1 MSDKKNLSQNSANYP
16 KQIQEEPGLQSLMSP
31 VPDDGATSYIG
42 HERLKNKK
50 ALITGG
56 DSGIGRA
63 VAIAYAH
70 EGADIVLNY
79 LPEEGSD
86 AQEVKGI
93 VESLGREIKLVPGDL
108 KDEAFSERLL
118 EETVSFFGDPNI
130 LVLVAGKQQAELDIA
145 NLSTQQM
152 QDTYAT
158 NVFSLVWL
166 IKAALPH
173 LGPNSSIIT
182 TNSIQADQPSP
193 FLVDY
198 AGTKAAI
205 KNMTVSLSKQLASRG
220 IRVNSVAP
228 GPIWTPLQIAG
239 GQLQENIPSFGKN
252 TLLGRAGEPAELAGA
267 YVFLASDEASY
278 ITGESINVNG
288 GVR

>member
-1 MSDKKNLSQNSANYP
+1 MSEKMNLSQNSANYP
-16 KQIQEEPGLQSLMSP
+16 NQSQEEPGLQSLMSP

-42 HERLKNKK
+42 HERLKYKK
-50 ALITGG
+50 AIITGG

-70 EGADIVLNY
+70 EGADVVLNY
-79 LPEEGSD
+79 LPEEESD
-86 AQEVKGI
+86 AQEVKGVI
-93 VESLGREIKLVPGDL
+93 QSLGREVKLVPGDL
-108 KDEAFSERLL
+108 KDEAFSKRLV
-118 EETVSFFGDPNI
+118 EEAVSFFGDPNI
-130 LVLVAGKQQAELDIA
+130 LVLAAGKQQAEVDIA
-145 NLSTQQM
+145 SLSTQQM

-158 NVFSLVWL
+158 NVFSLIWL

-173 LGPNSSIIT
+173 LGPNSNIIT
-182 TNSIQADQPSP
+182 TNSVEADQPSA

-205 KNMTVSLSKQLASRG
+205 KNMTVSFSKQLASRG

-228 GPIWTPLQIAG
+228 GPIWTPLQVSG
-239 GQLQENIPSFGKN
+239 GQLPENIPSFGKN
-252 TLLGRAGEPAELAGA
+252 TLVGRAGEPADLAGA

-288 GVR
+288 GLN

>member
-1 MSDKKNLSQNSANYP
+1 MANNKQYTITHFP
-16 KQIQEEPGLQSLMSP
+16 KQQQPEPGLQSRMSP
-31 VPDDGATSYIG
+31 TPDDGAASYVG
-42 HERLKNKK
+42 HERLKHKK

-79 LPEEGSD
+79 LPEEADD
-86 AQEVKGI
+86 AQEVAGI
-93 VESLGREIKLVPGDL
+93 VTSLGREIKLVPGDL
-108 KDEAFSERLL
+108 KSESFNQDLVDEAVEFL
-118 EETVSFFGDPNI
+118 GDINI
-130 LVLVAGKQQAELDIA
+130 LVLVAGKQQAQVDIA
-145 NLSTQQM
+145 NLSTQQLT
-152 QDTYAT
+152 DTYAT

-173 LGPNSSIIT
+173 LQPDSSIIT

-205 KNMTVSLSKQLASRG
+205 KNMTISLAKQLANRG

-239 GQLQENIPSFGKN
+239 GQLPENIPNFGQS
-252 TLLGRAGEPAELAGA
+252 TPLGRAGQPAELAGA
-267 YVFLASDEASY
+267 YVFLASDESSY
-278 ITGESINVNG
+278 VTGESIKVTG
-288 GVR
+288 GL